1 MKSVLML
8 SQRYL
13 DAGSGCSNPTGTLRT
28 VLNLVD
34 GVNVTPNP
42 CQILMDCVDGP
53 GGVLGEHPSTGEA
66 ASLSTLFAPA
76 MYFMAHVVLMAP
88 KVRVK
93 YC

>member
-53 GGVLGEHPSTGEA
+53 GGGPG
-66 ASLSTLFAPA
+66 
-76 MYFMAHVVLMAP
+76 
-88 KVRVK
+88 
-93 YC
+93 